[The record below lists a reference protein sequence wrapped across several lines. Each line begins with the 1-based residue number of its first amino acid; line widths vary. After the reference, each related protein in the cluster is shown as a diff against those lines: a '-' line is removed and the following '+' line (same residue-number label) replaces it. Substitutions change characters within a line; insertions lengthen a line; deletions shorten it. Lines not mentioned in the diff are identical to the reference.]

1 MIEALN
7 VFCSLT
13 EGRQMAHQQ
22 WVGQHGHAMLAL
34 LNGDFASAE
43 GFAESAYE
51 LGRRRYGE
59 SVEGVYGMQMFTI
72 RREQG
77 RLAEIAPIVKH
88 LMNKGDFNA
97 WKPGFAVV
105 AAELGFK
112 LQAKKLLDE
121 LRDAGFALPMDA
133 VRSTT
138 LSYLAD
144 VCAALDDA
152 ASARALYDL
161 LQPYRHMTVTAGVV
175 TVCYGS
181 AGRFLGE
188 LARVLTDWDR
198 AEEHVDEAI
207 RMDREMQAYPWL
219 AHTQHRF
226 ARMLRRR
233 GRRGDLERAE
243 VLLNE
248 SWTTACRL
256 KMTTLIDKIRDQRH

>member
-1 MIEALN
+1 M
-7 VFCSLT
+7 T
-13 EGRQMAHQQ
+13 HQQ
-22 WVGQHGHAMLAL
+22 WVGQHGRAMLAL
-34 LNGDFASAE
+34 LVGDFAAAE
-43 GFAESAYE
+43 EFAEKAHE

-77 RLAEIAPIVKH
+77 RLSEVAPIVRH
-88 LMNKGDFNA
+88 FIDKGALNT

-105 AAELGFK
+105 AAELKFK
-112 LQAKKLLDE
+112 PQAQRLLDE
-121 LRDAGFALPMDA
+121 LRDTGFTLPMDA
-133 VRSTT
+133 MRSTT

-152 ASARALYDL
+152 VIAPALYDL
-161 LQPYRHMTVTAGVV
+161 LEPYRHMTVTAGVV

-188 LARVLTDWDR
+188 LADVLADWNR
-198 AEEHVDEAI
+198 AEQHFDEALQ
-207 RMDREMQAYPWL
+207 MDRDMQACPWL

-233 GRRGDLERAE
+233 SRRGDLERAE
-243 VLLNE
+243 ILLNE

-256 KMTTLIDKIRDQRH
+256 KMTALMDKIREQRH